1 MAFPRGVVV
10 YNLSLAKLEYI
21 ETGPKTEFGWILLKI
36 FDLLAEIDEIS
47 WDAIKTANSFRL
59 RRFEPRFLGIFFHF
73 F

>member
-10 YNLSLAKLEYI
+10 YNLCLAKLEYI
-21 ETGPKTEFGWILLKI
+21 ETGPTTEFGWTLLKK
-36 FDLLAEIDEIS
+36 FDLLVEIDEIS

-59 RRFEPRFLGIFFHF
+59 RRFEPRFSGIFFHF

>member
-21 ETGPKTEFGWILLKI
+21 ETGPTTEFGWTLLKM
-36 FDLLAEIDEIS
+36 FDLLVKIDEIS

-59 RRFEPRFLGIFFHF
+59 RRFEPTFSGILFHF